1 MKNSN
6 LIKDR
11 ECIECTHFLMCAG
24 KPEGTERCVKFEQ
37 HENKFLDNTKKTN
50 KI

>member
-11 ECIECTHFLMCAG
+11 ECIECKHFLMCPG
-24 KPEGTERCVKFEQ
+24 KPKGTERCVKFEQ
-37 HENKFLDNTKKTN
+37 HENKFLKDKESK
-50 KI
+50 